1 MAALFLVVPRTG
13 TKGFARM
20 LAPDTFSKAAV
31 EMDTIP
37 EGHGSEAYCIVFD
50 AGSTGTFTWC
60 SAASAAASSM
70 LAEYEGVADGNNLV
84 TAMPSHCANALCLP
98 RSALPGAVLQ

>member
-1 MAALFLVVPRTG
+1 MQLLLVAALFLVVPRTG

-50 AGSTGTFTWC
+50 AGSTGMCT
-60 SAASAAASSM
+60 
-70 LAEYEGVADGNNLV
+70 
-84 TAMPSHCANALCLP
+84 
-98 RSALPGAVLQ
+98 R

>member
-1 MAALFLVVPRTG
+1 
-13 TKGFARM
+13 M

-50 AGSTGTFTWC
+50 AGSTGMGTRG
-60 SAASAAASSM
+60 SAAA
-70 LAEYEGVADGNNLV
+70 AVG
-84 TAMPSHCANALCLP
+84 TACEAG
-98 RSALPGAVLQ
+98 GASWKGTRHPE